1 MFYEVAPEAG
11 VGMSW
16 VIGGGGEGTEWT
28 CTKRESETGHQ
39 LGIAASGKWL
49 VLPWVSGLDLALD
62 MVSVTQLLGAFLWV
76 KNGDDLGC
84 LSL

>member
-16 VIGGGGEGTEWT
+16 VIGGGGRGVEWT
-28 CTKRESETGHQ
+28 CTKRESETGYQ

-49 VLPWVSGLDLALD
+49 VLPWVSGLELALD
-62 MVSVTQLLGAFLWV
+62 MGAFLWV
-76 KNGDDLGC
+76 KNGDDLRC